1 MPEKGG
7 NCCSLHRALVN
18 PTDIKYPSLGQLLH
32 QRYKVLQVLNSGAF
46 GQVYLAQDT
55 LDPTR
60 SQCAIKYYFSDLNY
74 PHLVKTS
81 RRIFLNEAEYLK
93 RLGVHPQIPQFL
105 NCFEEN
111 RGFFLVQDYI
121 AGTSLS
127 QELAIARHSS
137 PLERVAQVVYFLWDL
152 LPVLHFIHQQNVMHG
167 DIKPNNIM
175 RRSHDGKVMLIDF
188 GASQFLPK
196 NPSPA
201 SKIATFPTYP
211 TATSSPSGYLAAEQ
225 LRGQPTMGSDLY
237 SVGIIALEWLTGLDV
252 THFQPH
258 PKTYEIQWQAWTDHN
273 PPPPYLEPLVAILR
287 QLVRYHPENRYA
299 TAMEVLKDL
308 EPLRS
313 QVNHS
318 LLHYWGEQRLNT
330 LVPMPHHTA
339 AAAQTPS
346 AEADRDAGTATAA
359 QFEDVALDDP
369 ELMPDEPWQVE
380 HSGMMMARTAA
391 IVADLPLLRSQSP
404 SSTAQVLMRMGL
416 VIGMLNVFA
425 IALGYYTLTSSLSTD
440 PGEEAWLAAQDA
452 IQRGQ
457 LAEALTLAESIPR
470 NSVRYEQSQAALQA
484 WQTEWRT
491 ASSLINT
498 AQTALDSHQWQMV
511 LNIAAQ
517 MPEINYWKQKMH
529 PLVEAARP
537 RAEDEARRLLA
548 QAYRSAQQ
556 RDFTRALS
564 FLYQISPE
572 TQVGASIQPKLD
584 EYQRKQSVRAMV
596 QLQAAYDLAIAKQFR
611 AAIAI
616 LEEIPTNTTAGAI
629 AQEKLQEY
637 HHKAQTRRAL
647 VASAS

>member
-1 MPEKGG
+1 M
-7 NCCSLHRALVN
+7 H
-18 PTDIKYPSLGQLLH
+18 H
-32 QRYKVLQVLNSGAF
+32 RYKVLQVLNSGAF
-46 GQVYLAQDT
+46 GQVYLTQDT

-121 AGTSLS
+121 AGTSLN
-127 QELAIARHSS
+127 QELSIARHSD
-137 PLERVAQVVYFLWDL
+137 PIERVAQVVYLLWDL
-152 LPVLHFIHQQNVMHG
+152 LPVLHFIHQQNIIHG

-175 RRSHDGKVMLIDF
+175 RRSKDGKVVLIDF
-188 GASQFLPK
+188 GAAQFLP
-196 NPSPA
+196 NSPSPA
-201 SKIATFPTYP
+201 SKFATFPTYLT
-211 TATSSPSGYLAAEQ
+211 TASSPSGYLAAEQ
-225 LRGQPTMGSDLY
+225 LQGKPTMSSDLY
-237 SVGIIALEWLTGLDV
+237 SVGIMALEWLTGLDV

-273 PPPPYLEPLVAILR
+273 PPPPYLESLVAILR
-287 QLVRYHPENRYA
+287 RLVRYHPENRYA
-299 TAMEVLKDL
+299 TAAEVLKEL

-313 QVNHS
+313 QASQS
-318 LLHYWGEQRLNT
+318 LIEHWGERRIHT
-330 LVPMPHHTA
+330 LVPMPTTA
-339 AAAQTPS
+339 ALSEGS
-346 AEADRDAGTATAA
+346 AGHGAEDWVEPVEPAA
-359 QFEDVALDDP
+359 QFEDVSFDEP

-391 IVADLPLLRSQSP
+391 IVADLPLLRPASGN
-404 SSTAQVLMRMGL
+404 STAQVLMRMGL

-440 PGEEAWLAAQDA
+440 PGEEAWLAAQEA

-457 LAEALTLAESIPR
+457 LSQALTLAQSIPKD
-470 NSVRYEQSQAALQA
+470 SVRYKQSQAAIQA
-484 WQTEWRT
+484 WQREWRT
-491 ASSLINT
+491 ASSLMNT
-498 AQTALDSHQWQMV
+498 AQTALNSHQWQMV

-529 PLVEAARP
+529 PLTEAARP

-572 TQVGASIQPKLD
+572 TTVGASIQPKLD

-596 QLQAAYDLAIAKQFR
+596 QLQEAYDLAIAKQFR

-616 LEEIPTNTTAGAI
+616 LEEIPANTAAGAI
-629 AQEKLQEY
+629 AQKKLQEY
-637 HHKAQTRRAL
+637 QRKAQTHRSL
-647 VASAS
+647 VAQVP

>member
-1 MPEKGG
+1 
-7 NCCSLHRALVN
+7 LVN

-60 SQCAIKYYFSDLNY
+60 SHCAIKYYFSDLNY

-111 RGFFLVQDYI
+111 RGFFLVQDHI

-127 QELAIARHSS
+127 QELSIARHSS
-137 PLERVAQVVYFLWDL
+137 PLERVAQVIYLLWDL
-152 LPVLHFIHQQNVMHG
+152 LPVLHFIHQQDIIHG

-175 RRSHDGKVMLIDF
+175 RRSNDGKVVLIDF
-188 GASQFLPK
+188 GAAQFLPK
-196 NPSPA
+196 TPMPA

-211 TATSSPSGYLAAEQ
+211 TVTSSPSGYLAAEQ
-225 LRGQPTMGSDLY
+225 LRGKPTMSSDLY

-252 THFQPH
+252 THFRPH

-273 PPPPYLEPLVAILR
+273 PPPSYLEPLTAILR
-287 QLVRYHPENRYA
+287 RLVRYHPENRYA
-299 TAMEVLKDL
+299 TATEVLRDL

-313 QVNHS
+313 QANQS
-318 LLHYWGEQRLNT
+318 LLQCWGEQRITN
-330 LVPMPHHTA
+330 LVPISYP
-339 AAAQTPS
+339 TPPPQ
-346 AEADRDAGTATAA
+346 DAGSFDDYAEEFADATA
-359 QFEDVALDDP
+359 QFEDTSLDDL

-391 IVADLPLLRSQSP
+391 IVADLPLLRSH
-404 SSTAQVLMRMGL
+404 STNSTTQVLLRMGL

-440 PGEEAWLAAQDA
+440 PGEEAWIAAQEA

-457 LAEALTLAESIPR
+457 LSQALTLAESIPR
-470 NSVRYEQSQAALQA
+470 NSVRYEQSQAAIQA

-491 ASSLINT
+491 ASSLMNT

-517 MPEINYWKQKMH
+517 MPEINYWRQKMH
-529 PLVEAARP
+529 SLTEAARP

-572 TQVGASIQPKLD
+572 TKVGASIQPKLD

-596 QLQAAYDLAIAKQFR
+596 QLQEAYNLAIARQFR
-611 AAIAI
+611 EAIAI
-616 LEEIPTNTTAGAI
+616 LEEIPTNTAAGAI

-637 HHKAQTRRAL
+637 QRKAQTRRAL
-647 VASAS
+647 LAQVP